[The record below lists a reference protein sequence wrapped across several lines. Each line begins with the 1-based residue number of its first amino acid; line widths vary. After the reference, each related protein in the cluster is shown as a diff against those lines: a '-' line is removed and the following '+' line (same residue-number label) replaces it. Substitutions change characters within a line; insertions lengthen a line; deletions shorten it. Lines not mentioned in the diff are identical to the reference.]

1 MRAQALLSYSLL
13 RSAFFTAEGL
23 LLPAIDLLVNRR
35 RPKLLTDDIE
45 LLKTSRAELLNLLRK
60 DAQNIAAG
68 IYPAAVLK
76 PESAL
81 KHLTRIPKLFF
92 DGVRSAQRKSSKQA
106 HHFNPAASDLLE
118 GLPEYYR
125 RNFHFQDS
133 GYLTD
138 ASAELYDHQVEVLF
152 AGSADAM
159 RRLILRPMKE
169 QIPGN
174 GKGLRFLEIAA
185 GTGRATEF
193 VQAAYPQAQITALDL
208 SEAYL
213 RLAKK
218 KTSTLKKVSFLQGDG
233 ADLPFKEEQ
242 FDAVYS
248 VFLFHELPMKVRE
261 KVISESLRVLKPGG
275 FIGLVDSLQLGDNPK
290 LDGALKDFPREFHE
304 PFYKNY
310 SEHPMEDLFS
320 KLGVLKIESDRGFF
334 SKVVTG
340 SRL

>member
-1 MRAQALLSYSLL
+1 
-13 RSAFFTAEGL
+13 
-23 LLPAIDLLVNRR
+23 
-35 RPKLLTDDIE
+35 
-45 LLKTSRAELLNLLRK
+45 
-60 DAQNIAAG
+60 
-68 IYPAAVLK
+68 
-76 PESAL
+76 
-81 KHLTRIPKLFF
+81 
-92 DGVRSAQRKSSKQA
+92 
-106 HHFNPAASDLLE
+106 
-118 GLPEYYR
+118 
-125 RNFHFQDS
+125 
-133 GYLTD
+133 
-138 ASAELYDHQVEVLF
+138 
-152 AGSADAM
+152 
-159 RRLILRPMKE
+159 MKE